1 MWVTTSELADS
12 VKPDGELSNT
22 VVEIGVYVLQQS
34 CRDNSKVIFPW
45 IATSYLLDHNFH
57 SNVLKKHFRK
67 DDKYKLSH
75 KNLVRSCSF
84 IFLDF
89 PHQLLGVLRFAF
101 IFCGLYL
108 INHFFPC

>member
-1 MWVTTSELADS
+1 MWVTAGELADS

-75 KNLVRSCSF
+75 KNLVRSCPF
-84 IFLDF
+84 NFCIFHHIFL
-89 PHQLLGVLRFAF
+89 
-101 IFCGLYL
+101 CGIYL
-108 INHFFPC
+108 IKHFFPC